1 MSKKKISTKIKNKT
15 EKKVAIPKKYLYLT
29 RGIFIFLALVIFYIY
44 GKYYN
49 GFINLWND
57 LKNVTFV
64 LKDVLI
70 FFIIFLLI
78 LILINIYNKRKQND
92 EELERIANNNLKN
105 DQDYV
110 KDLKSLNS
118 TSNGLKYLVW
128 FVIFIFGLLV
138 FCSLIKFLLPL
149 LVIYL
154 ILFIIY
160 LIIIKVVAYKIKKKS
175 IVKDN

>member
-1 MSKKKISTKIKNKT
+1 MSKKKTLPKTKSKK
-15 EKKVAIPKKYLYLT
+15 EKKVTIPPKYLYLT
-29 RGIFIFLALVIFYIY
+29 QGIFVLLALVIFYIY

-57 LKNVTFV
+57 LKSATSV
-64 LKDVLI
+64 LKYVLI

-78 LILINIYNKRKQND
+78 LLLINFYNKRKQND
-92 EELERIANNNLKN
+92 RELERIANNDLKN
-105 DQDYV
+105 DQDYQE
-110 KDLKSLNS
+110 DLKNLNS

-160 LIIIKVVAYKIKKKS
+160 LIVIKILALKIGQKG